1 MITSKSTEPLVS
13 IIINCHNGEKYLR
26 NAIDSV
32 FSQTYGSWE
41 IIFWDNWSSDNS
53 AEIARSYGP
62 VVKYFRSESFTSLYA
77 ARNYAIAKACGDY
90 IAFLDCDDVWLC
102 NKLEVQVAEVLK
114 GSKIVY
120 GGFETFSG
128 PAPCI
133 HAKIGQAGPSGRI
146 TNSLLRRNHISIGS
160 VLICK
165 EIFKKAK
172 FDPSYNLLGDYEFW
186 LRLSLNHEIQSV
198 GNVVEY
204 SRSHDT
210 NLSDVKKADWSKE
223 RRRFY
228 KNFVSIRNLIQYP
241 NLLRY
246 ILITEIKA
254 VFNKR

>member
-1 MITSKSTEPLVS
+1 MITSKASELLVS

-53 AEIARSYGP
+53 AEIARSYGS

-120 GGFETFSG
+120 GAFETFSG
-128 PAPCI
+128 PAPASMQKLDKQAQVAELLILCYEEI
-133 HAKIGQAGPSGRI
+133 IFRSEAFLSAKKY
-146 TNSLLRRNHISIGS
+146 L
-160 VLICK
+160 
-165 EIFKKAK
+165 
-172 FDPSYNLLGDYEFW
+172 
-186 LRLSLNHEIQSV
+186 
-198 GNVVEY
+198 
-204 SRSHDT
+204 
-210 NLSDVKKADWSKE
+210 
-223 RRRFY
+223 
-228 KNFVSIRNLIQYP
+228 KNRNLT
-241 NLLRY
+241 LV
-246 ILITEIKA
+246 ITCWA
-254 VFNKR
+254 TMNFGSACP